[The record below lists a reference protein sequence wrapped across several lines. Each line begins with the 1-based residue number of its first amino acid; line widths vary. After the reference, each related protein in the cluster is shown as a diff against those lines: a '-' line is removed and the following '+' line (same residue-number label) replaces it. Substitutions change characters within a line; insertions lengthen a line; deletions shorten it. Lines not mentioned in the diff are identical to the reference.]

1 MVKKIIYI
9 FIVLFLLANF
19 CWDGRPVWKY
29 LVPVAEDVTE
39 EGGDKLKD
47 AGKVLKKG
55 LDGSKKAIEKAGKS
69 LKEGAD
75 KVKESVKN
83 IPGDGITEK
92 DKEDLK
98 ELIKKKSEKEKK

>member
-19 CWDGRPVWKY
+19 CWDGKPVWKY
-29 LVPVAEDVTE
+29 LIPVAAEVTE
-39 EGGDKLKD
+39 ESGDQLKK
-47 AGKVLKKG
+47 AGKALRKG
-55 LDGSKKAIEKAGKS
+55 LDGSKKAVEKAGKS
-69 LKEGAD
+69 IKEGAD

-83 IPGDGITEK
+83 IPGDGISEK

-98 ELIKKKSEKEKK
+98 NLIKKKSEKEEK

>member
-1 MVKKIIYI
+1 MVKKIIYV

-19 CWDGRPVWKY
+19 CWGGKPVWKY
-29 LVPVAEDVTE
+29 LVPVAAEMTE
-39 EGGDKLKD
+39 ESGDQLKK
-47 AGKVLKKG
+47 AGKVLRKG
-55 LDGSKKAIEKAGKS
+55 LDGSKEAVEKAGKS
-69 LKEGAD
+69 IKDGAN

-98 ELIKKKSEKEKK
+98 DLIKKKTKENK

>member
-1 MVKKIIYI
+1 MVKKIIYV

-29 LVPVAEDVTE
+29 LVPVAAEMTE
-39 EGGDKLKD
+39 ESGDQLKK
-47 AGKVLKKG
+47 AGQALRKG
-55 LDGSKKAIEKAGKS
+55 LDGSKKAVKCVGKS
-69 LKEGAD
+69 IKDGAN
-75 KVKESVKN
+75 KVKESVKS

-98 ELIKKKSEKEKK
+98 DLIKDKVEKEKK

>member
-1 MVKKIIYI
+1 MVKKIIYV

-29 LVPVAEDVTE
+29 LVPVAAEMTE
-39 EGGDKLKD
+39 ESGDQLKK
-47 AGKVLKKG
+47 AGQALRKG
-55 LDGSKKAIEKAGKS
+55 LDGSKKAVKGVGKS
-69 LKEGAD
+69 IKDGAN
-75 KVKESVKN
+75 KVKESVKS

-98 ELIKKKSEKEKK
+98 DLIKDKVEKEKK

>member
-1 MVKKIIYI
+1 MVKKIIYV
-9 FIVLFLLANF
+9 FIVLFLIANF

-29 LVPVAEDVTE
+29 LVPVAEEVTE

-55 LDGSKKAIEKAGKS
+55 FDGSKKAIEKAGKS
-69 LKEGAD
+69 IKDGAN
-75 KVKESVKN
+75 KVKESVKS

-98 ELIKKKSEKEKK
+98 DLIKKKTEKEKK